1 MKDFR
6 WHKTTHSP
14 NWYEITPPTQENQQ
28 TTPAVEAGSSESVGV
43 GEVNV
48 LHLEGTTESAVVN
61 GGITLCGFEC
71 GSGTNTATCSTTPAA
86 VEDDDEM

>member
-14 NWYEITPPTQENQQ
+14 NWYEITPVTQDAVVSENSKS
-28 TTPAVEAGSSESVGV
+28 TGPCEEKDSELTKVS
-43 GEVNV
+43 
-48 LHLEGTTESAVVN
+48 TENAVVN
-61 GGITLCGFEC
+61 GSASLCGFE
-71 GSGTNTATCSTTPAA
+71 SGKGANPTECSTAPAAVA

>member
-14 NWYEITPPTQENQQ
+14 NWYEITPVTQKNEQ
-28 TTPAVEAGSSESVGV
+28 TANADSLKV
-43 GEVNV
+43 GEEAIDV
-48 LHLEGTTESAVVN
+48 LLTKVSTEVTAVVN
-61 GGITLCGFEC
+61 GSASLCGFKC
-71 GSGTNTATCSTTPAA
+71 GNGTNLAECSTVPAAVA